1 MLLQSSTDRVKIYVV
16 DDDAGMRNSIA
27 MVLRVAG
34 YTAESFDSAESF
46 LESYN
51 PKLPGCLVLDM
62 HMPGLGGV
70 QLIEL
75 LRDRNWHIPV
85 VVVTGTGT
93 VRLAVRTM
101 QLGAVDFLEKPVA
114 HSLLLEKVR
123 GAIRLELEH
132 RAQDVELSS
141 ARTRLATLSPR
152 ESELL
157 EMITSGLSNKQV
169 AIKLGLSIKT
179 VDNHRANIMRKM
191 GAGNAAELVRLR
203 MQAA

>member
-1 MLLQSSTDRVKIYVV
+1 MRSSLE
-16 DDDAGMRNSIA
+16 

-34 YTAESFDSAESF
+34 YNADSFGSAERF
-46 LESYN
+46 LESYD
-51 PKLPGCLVLDM
+51 PKIAGCLVLDM
-62 HMPGLGGV
+62 HMPGLGGIE
-70 QLIEL
+70 LIEL

-93 VRLAVRTM
+93 VPLAVRAM
-101 QLGAVDFLEKPVA
+101 QLGAVDFLEKPVL
-114 HSLLLEKVR
+114 HSTLLEKVR
-123 GAIRLELEH
+123 SAIASELKRREQETKFAGARNRL
-132 RAQDVELSS
+132 S
-141 ARTRLATLSPR
+141 TLSPR

-157 EMITSGLSNKQV
+157 DMITSGMSNKQV
-169 AIKLGLSIKT
+169 ALKLGLSIKT